1 MHIVGIR
8 LRNWMRFRGEFELPL
23 TQGVYAITAQDSEDP
38 ERSNYLGKSSIP
50 AAIRWCLE
58 GKQPRDEYRTLD
70 QLISNGQDEMQVDVE
85 FSDGTWISR
94 YKKRGKSADLLVND
108 SRGEK
113 AQLLIDPLFGISI
126 EDRLTTCWA
135 EQRELS
141 SLVRLKSTPLTEM
154 VESWLGTEKLVEAES
169 HALELL
175 RKAQTD
181 CEAAQRHVIQ
191 LTADGCSDEEWSELC
206 QEHGRVSNEIQ
217 ELEQKAKKV
226 SVEAAHWVER
236 KKYTDL
242 LGQREE
248 LRQEIERDR
257 KSISHPQEDPKL
269 VLLHIEASEDRG
281 EKLAKSRSLRL
292 VHESGF
298 DGQCPVSTLK
308 CPAKAQIN
316 ADRETLRKK
325 SVEAKAEF
333 LRADKDFTEL
343 DTKLQAIKSQK
354 EAARYLEKRIEE
366 KTAQLEAMD
375 KKLDTF
381 EEDGIDALEEDE
393 TYPTAIEIDRT
404 ELNELRATMEQKHRA
419 RKALPEARKLLEQTK
434 QALKEH
440 LAACS
445 VLGPEGARRKVV
457 ENTVESI
464 WSDAT
469 NRLQSSGI
477 DLTLTPS
484 WSRETGMVANQCECG
499 WVFGSSKTCNQCGKA
514 RGKKTRHEFTTLLSN
529 RSGAAEDLAGFALRV
544 AAFQWLKVQRDVNWS
559 ICLLDEPTAQMDRFH
574 RRALGTHI
582 IKLLGNTFEQGFVIS
597 HTGGILESVHQKIQI
612 TGDGQW
618 SRVEVK

>member
-1 MHIVGIR
+1 
-8 LRNWMRFRGEFELPL
+8 MRFRGEFELAL

-58 GKQPRDEYRTLD
+58 GKQPREEYRNLD
-70 QLISNGQDEMQVDVE
+70 QLISNSQDEMQVDVE

-94 YKKRGKSADLLVND
+94 YKKRGKSADLVVND

-113 AQLLIDPLFGISI
+113 AQLLIDPLFGISV

-141 SLVRLKSTPLTEM
+141 SLVRLKSTALTEM
-154 VESWLGTEKLVEAES
+154 VESWLGTEKLVEAEA
-169 HALELL
+169 HALDLL
-175 RKAQTD
+175 RKVQTD
-181 CEAAQRHVIQ
+181 CEALQVEVIR
-191 LTADGCSDEEWSELC
+191 LTEEGCTDEEWSLLS
-206 QEHGRVSNEIQ
+206 QEHGRLSEEISAL
-217 ELEQKAKKV
+217 EGKSKLIRLEQE
-226 SVEAAHWVER
+226 SWEER
-236 KKYTDL
+236 RKYTDL
-242 LGQREE
+242 LERREL
-248 LRQEIERDR
+248 LRREIENDR
-257 KSISHPQEDPKL
+257 KSISTPLEDPKL
-269 VLLHIEASEDRG
+269 LQLHTAANEKRG

-292 VHESGF
+292 VHETGF
-298 DGQCPVSTLK
+298 DGSCPISSLT

-343 DTKLQAIKSQK
+343 DSKVQALNAQK
-354 EAARYLEKRIEE
+354 ESARYYEKRIKE
-366 KTAQLEAMD
+366 KTSQLEQMD
-375 KKLDTF
+375 KELDAF
-381 EEDGIDALEEDE
+381 EADEVDALDEDE
-393 TYPTAIEIDRT
+393 KPPTAIEIDRT
-404 ELNELRATMEQKHRA
+404 ELNELRTKMERKHRA
-419 RKALPEARKLLEQTK
+419 RQALPEAEKTLTQLK
-434 QALKEH
+434 QSLKEH

-457 ENTVESI
+457 ERTVESI

-484 WSRETGMVANQCECG
+484 WTRETGMIANQCECG
-499 WVFGSSKTCNQCGKA
+499 WVFGSSKICNQCGKA
-514 RGKKTRHEFTTLLSN
+514 RGRKTRHEFSTLLSN

-559 ICLLDEPTAQMDRFH
+559 IALLDEPTAQMDRFH
-574 RRALGTHI
+574 RRALGVNI
-582 IKLLGNTFEQGFVIS
+582 LKLLGHTFEQAFVTS
-597 HTGGILESVHQKIQI
+597 HTGGILESVHQKILI
-612 TGDGQW
+612 TGDGPW
-618 SRVEVK
+618 SRVEVKS